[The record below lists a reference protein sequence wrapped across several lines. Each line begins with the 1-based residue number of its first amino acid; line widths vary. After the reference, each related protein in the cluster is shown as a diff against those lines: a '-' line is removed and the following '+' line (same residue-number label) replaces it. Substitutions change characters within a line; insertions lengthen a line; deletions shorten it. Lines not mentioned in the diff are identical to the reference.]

1 MRKHRLLYIFS
12 LICLTSCSDV
22 KVNDTE
28 VPQSAEQQ
36 RKRGFGKLF
45 GEDTFSLG
53 AKSKTDDDVSG
64 IGVNIYLWHAS
75 LDALSFMPLS
85 SADPFGGVII
95 TNWYSPPQTP
105 GERYKIDVIILSRQL
120 RSDGLRLTAF
130 KQIMDDTNAWVD
142 APVEDQMAQKLEEA
156 ILLRARQLRIGSDNA

>member
-1 MRKHRLLYIFS
+1 
-12 LICLTSCSDV
+12 
-22 KVNDTE
+22 
-28 VPQSAEQQ
+28 
-36 RKRGFGKLF
+36 
-45 GEDTFSLG
+45 
-53 AKSKTDDDVSG
+53 
-64 IGVNIYLWHAS
+64 
-75 LDALSFMPLS
+75 MPLS